1 MDTSKNVQST
11 QVDTTKSSQSP
22 VSSQSLDGSQR
33 KEQMTTNDKQRTHS
47 VKTKLIVS
55 LVLLLVYVDLTV
67 ILGNST
73 QIAEWFARNF
83 SRGWI
88 AVWGTLTG
96 WLPFSMYELF
106 LIVAIVVAVV
116 GVVFVIVW
124 LCKRKWMRAASL
136 VLTVCICVTSFLT
149 VYNVTAGYAYRRE
162 SLPSQVYTAQD
173 PNKFD
178 RDSAIALAQ
187 LVVDELNAAYEQTSH
202 DSNGNVVLP
211 SVAQMQS
218 DIAEEYKRIDG
229 AKCDGYFSPYNPS
242 VKTIVNKWAMSQM
255 HIVGVFFAPFG
266 EANVNPNENNYNLP
280 HSMAH
285 EMAHGK
291 GVMRENE
298 ANLVASYLLLTS
310 DKAYLRYSAL
320 MKVYGSAI
328 SLVAMYPNTNDVVML
343 LRSSVRSEIYAEMSN
358 YNKFWSQFT
367 LVGDIGKWFNDIYLK
382 FNKQQDGSGSY
393 VKPPVSEDTGKKDD
407 DGDEIVRIVS
417 FSDTQSLLVMLYKQG
432 WLA

>member
-11 QVDTTKSSQSP
+11 QVDTTKSSRSP
-22 VSSQSLDGSQR
+22 VSSQGLDGSQR

-88 AVWGTLTG
+88 TVWGTLTG
-96 WLPFSMYELF
+96 WIPFSLYELF
-106 LIVAIVVAVV
+106 LIVAIVLAVVAVIV
-116 GVVFVIVW
+116 VIVR
-124 LCKRKWMRAASL
+124 LCQGKWRNALSL
-136 VLTVCICVTSFLT
+136 VLTVCIAVTSFLT
-149 VYNVTAGYAYRRE
+149 VYNVTAGFTYQRE
-162 SLPSQVYTAQD
+162 SLPKQIYSVQKPD
-173 PNKFD
+173 DFD
-178 RDSAIALAQ
+178 RDSAIAMAQ
-187 LVVDELNAAYEQTSH
+187 LVVNELNKAYEQTPH
-202 DSNGNVVLP
+202 DENGNVILP
-211 SVAQMQS
+211 SIEQIHN

-229 AKCDGYFSPYNPS
+229 EQCNGYFNSYNPA
-242 VKTIVNKWAMSQM
+242 VKQITNKWVMSQM

-298 ANLVASYLLLTS
+298 ANLVASYLLLTC
-310 DKAYLRYSAL
+310 DKPYLRYSAL
-320 MKVYGSAI
+320 MKVYFSAI
-328 SLVAMYPNTNDVVML
+328 SLVSMYPNSNDAVAL

-367 LVGDIGKWFNDIYLK
+367 LVGDIGNWFNDIYLK
-382 FNKQQDGSGSY
+382 LHKQNGTGSY
-393 VKPPVSEDTGKKDD
+393 VKPPISEDTGEKDD
-407 DGDEIVRIVS
+407 DGNPIVTIVS

-432 WLA
+432 WLD

>member
-11 QVDTTKSSQSP
+11 QVDTTKSSQSH
-22 VSSQSLDGSQR
+22 VSSQSLDGSRR
-33 KEQMTTNDKQRTHS
+33 KEQMTTNDKQRMHS

-88 AVWGTLTG
+88 AAWGTLTG

-106 LIVAIVVAVV
+106 LIVAIVAAVV

-149 VYNVTAGYAYRRE
+149 VYNVTAGFTYQRA
-162 SLPSQVYTAQD
+162 SLPKQIYSVQKPD
-173 PNKFD
+173 DFD
-178 RDSAIALAQ
+178 RDSAIAMAQ
-187 LVVDELNAAYEQTSH
+187 LVVNELNKAYEQTPH
-202 DSNGNVVLP
+202 DENGNVILP
-211 SVAQMQS
+211 SIEQIHN

-229 AKCDGYFSPYNPS
+229 EQCNGYFNSYNPA
-242 VKTIVNKWAMSQM
+242 VKQITNKWVMSQM

-266 EANVNPNENNYNLP
+266 EANVNPNENNYNMP

-298 ANLVASYLLLTS
+298 ANLVASYLLLTC
-310 DKAYLRYSAL
+310 DKPYLRYSAL
-320 MKVYGSAI
+320 MKVYFSAI
-328 SLVAMYPNTNDVVML
+328 SLVSMYPNTNDAVAL

-367 LVGDIGKWFNDIYLK
+367 LIGDIGNWFNDIYLK
-382 FNKQQDGSGSY
+382 LHKQNGTGSY
-393 VKPPVSEDTGKKDD
+393 VKPPISEDTGEKDD
-407 DGDEIVRIVS
+407 DGNPIVTIVS

-432 WLA
+432 WFA

>member
-1 MDTSKNVQST
+1 
-11 QVDTTKSSQSP
+11 
-22 VSSQSLDGSQR
+22 
-33 KEQMTTNDKQRTHS
+33 MTTNDKQRMHS

-88 AVWGTLTG
+88 AAWGTLTG

-106 LIVAIVVAVV
+106 LIVAIVAAVV

-149 VYNVTAGYAYRRE
+149 VYNVTAGFTYQRA
-162 SLPSQVYTAQD
+162 SLPKQIYSVQKPD
-173 PNKFD
+173 DFD
-178 RDSAIALAQ
+178 RDSAIAMAQ
-187 LVVDELNAAYEQTSH
+187 LVVNELNKAYEQTPH
-202 DSNGNVVLP
+202 DENGNVILP
-211 SVAQMQS
+211 SIEQIHN

-229 AKCDGYFSPYNPS
+229 EQCNGYFNSYNPA
-242 VKTIVNKWAMSQM
+242 VKQITNKWVMSQM

-266 EANVNPNENNYNLP
+266 EANVNPNENNYNMP

-298 ANLVASYLLLTS
+298 ANLVASYLLLTC
-310 DKAYLRYSAL
+310 DKPYLRYSAL
-320 MKVYGSAI
+320 MKVYFSAI
-328 SLVAMYPNTNDVVML
+328 SLVSMYPNTNDAVAL

-367 LVGDIGKWFNDIYLK
+367 LIGDIGNWFNDIYLK
-382 FNKQQDGSGSY
+382 LHKQNGTGSY
-393 VKPPVSEDTGKKDD
+393 VKPPISEDTGEKDD
-407 DGDEIVRIVS
+407 DGNPIVTIVS

-432 WLA
+432 WFA

>member
-11 QVDTTKSSQSP
+11 QVDTTKSSRSP
-22 VSSQSLDGSQR
+22 VSSQGLDGSQR

-67 ILGNST
+67 ILGNNT

-88 AVWGTLTG
+88 TVWGTLTG
-96 WLPFSMYELF
+96 WIPFSLYELF
-106 LIVAIVVAVV
+106 LIVAIVAAVV

-149 VYNVTAGYAYRRE
+149 VYNVTAGFTYQRA
-162 SLPSQVYTAQD
+162 SLPKQIYSVQKPD
-173 PNKFD
+173 DFD
-178 RDSAIALAQ
+178 RDSAIAMAQ
-187 LVVDELNAAYEQTSH
+187 LVVNELNKAYEQTPH
-202 DSNGNVVLP
+202 DENGNVILP
-211 SVAQMQS
+211 SIEQIHN

-229 AKCDGYFSPYNPS
+229 EQCNGYFNSYNPA
-242 VKTIVNKWAMSQM
+242 VKQITNKWVMSQM

-266 EANVNPNENNYNLP
+266 EANVNPNENNYNMP

-298 ANLVASYLLLTS
+298 ANLVASYLLLTC
-310 DKAYLRYSAL
+310 DKPYLRYSAL
-320 MKVYGSAI
+320 MKVYFSAI
-328 SLVAMYPNTNDVVML
+328 SLVSMYPNTNDAVAL

-367 LVGDIGKWFNDIYLK
+367 LIGDIGNWFNDIYLK
-382 FNKQQDGSGSY
+382 LHKQNGTGSY
-393 VKPPVSEDTGKKDD
+393 VKPPISEDTGEKDD
-407 DGDEIVRIVS
+407 DGNPIVTIVS

-432 WLA
+432 WLD

>member
-11 QVDTTKSSQSP
+11 QVDTTKSSRSP
-22 VSSQSLDGSQR
+22 VSSQGLDGSQR

-106 LIVAIVVAVV
+106 LIVAIVAAVV

-124 LCKRKWMRAASL
+124 LCKRKWMRAVSL

-162 SLPSQVYTAQD
+162 SLPSQVYTAQN

-178 RDSAIALAQ
+178 RDSAIAMAQ
-187 LVVDELNAAYEQTSH
+187 LVVNELNKAYEQTPH
-202 DSNGNVVLP
+202 DENGNVILP
-211 SVAQMQS
+211 SIEQIHN

-229 AKCDGYFSPYNPS
+229 EQCNGYFNSYNPA
-242 VKTIVNKWAMSQM
+242 VKQITNKWVMSQM

-266 EANVNPNENNYNLP
+266 EANVNPNENNYNMP

-298 ANLVASYLLLTS
+298 ANLVASYLLLTC
-310 DKAYLRYSAL
+310 DKPYLRYSAL
-320 MKVYGSAI
+320 MKVYFSAI
-328 SLVAMYPNTNDVVML
+328 SLVSMYPNTNDAVAL

-367 LVGDIGKWFNDIYLK
+367 LIGDIGNWFNDIYLK
-382 FNKQQDGSGSY
+382 LHKQNGTGSY
-393 VKPPVSEDTGKKDD
+393 VKPPISEDTGEKDD
-407 DGDEIVRIVS
+407 DGNPIVTIVS

-432 WLA
+432 WLD

>member
-1 MDTSKNVQST
+1 MDKNRNAQPAPKTSNQNAESAKRSKSDFST
-11 QVDTTKSSQSP
+11 RGRVHESKIKS
-22 VSSQSLDGSQR
+22 
-33 KEQMTTNDKQRTHS
+33 
-47 VKTKLIVS
+47 KLIAL
-55 LVLLLVYVDLTV
+55 LVLLLVYVDLRV
-67 ILGNST
+67 ILGGST

-88 AVWGTLTG
+88 TVWGTLTG
-96 WLPFSMYELF
+96 WIPFSLYELF
-106 LIVAIVVAVV
+106 LIVAIVLAVV
-116 GVVFVIVW
+116 ALIVVIVR
-124 LCKRKWMRAASL
+124 LCQGKWRNALSL
-136 VLTVCICVTSFLT
+136 VLTVCIAVTSFLT
-149 VYNVTAGYAYRRE
+149 VYNVTAGFTYQRA
-162 SLPSQVYTAQD
+162 SLPKQIYSVQKPD
-173 PNKFD
+173 DFD
-178 RDSAIALAQ
+178 RDSAIAMAQ
-187 LVVDELNAAYEQTSH
+187 LVVNELNKAYEQTPH
-202 DSNGNVVLP
+202 DENGNVILP
-211 SVAQMQS
+211 SIEQIRN

-320 MKVYGSAI
+320 MKVYFSAI
-328 SLVAMYPNTNDVVML
+328 SLVSMYPNTNDAVAL

-367 LVGDIGKWFNDIYLK
+367 LIGDIGNWFNDIYLK
-382 FNKQQDGSGSY
+382 LHKQNGTGSY
-393 VKPPVSEDTGKKDD
+393 VKPPISEDTGEKDD
-407 DGDEIVRIVS
+407 DGNPIVTIVS

-432 WLA
+432 WFA

>member
-11 QVDTTKSSQSP
+11 QVDTTKSLRSP
-22 VSSQSLDGSQR
+22 VSSQGLDGSRR

-88 AVWGTLTG
+88 TVWGTLTG
-96 WLPFSMYELF
+96 WIPFSLYELF
-106 LIVAIVVAVV
+106 LIVAIVLAV
-116 GVVFVIVW
+116 FAVIVVIVR
-124 LCKRKWMRAASL
+124 LCQGKWRNALSL
-136 VLTVCICVTSFLT
+136 VLTVCIAVTSFLT
-149 VYNVTAGYAYRRE
+149 VYNVTAGFTYQRE
-162 SLPSQVYTAQD
+162 SLPKQIYSVQKPD
-173 PNKFD
+173 DFD
-178 RDSAIALAQ
+178 RDSAIAMAQ
-187 LVVDELNAAYEQTSH
+187 LVVNELNKAYEQTTH
-202 DSNGNVVLP
+202 DENGNVILP
-211 SVAQMQS
+211 SIEQIHN

-229 AKCDGYFSPYNPS
+229 EQCNGYFNSYNPA
-242 VKTIVNKWAMSQM
+242 VKQITNKWVMSQM

-298 ANLVASYLLLTS
+298 ANLVASYLLLTC
-310 DKAYLRYSAL
+310 DKPYLRYSAL
-320 MKVYGSAI
+320 MKVYFSAI
-328 SLVAMYPNTNDVVML
+328 SLVSMYPNSNDAVAL

-367 LVGDIGKWFNDIYLK
+367 LIGDIGNWFNDIYLK
-382 FNKQQDGSGSY
+382 LHKQNGTGSY
-393 VKPPVSEDTGKKDD
+393 VKPPISEDTGEKDD
-407 DGDEIVRIVS
+407 DGNPIVTIVS

-432 WLA
+432 WFA

>member
-1 MDTSKNVQST
+1 MDKNRNAQPAPITSNQNAESAKRSKSDFST
-11 QVDTTKSSQSP
+11 RGRVHEGKIKS
-22 VSSQSLDGSQR
+22 
-33 KEQMTTNDKQRTHS
+33 
-47 VKTKLIVS
+47 KLIAL
-55 LVLLLVYVDLTV
+55 LVLLLVYVDLRV
-67 ILGNST
+67 ILGGST

-88 AVWGTLTG
+88 TVWGTLTG
-96 WLPFSMYELF
+96 WIPFSLYELF
-106 LIVAIVVAVV
+106 LIVAIVLAVVAVIV
-116 GVVFVIVW
+116 VIVR
-124 LCKRKWMRAASL
+124 LCQGKWRNALSL
-136 VLTVCICVTSFLT
+136 VLTVCIAVTSFLT
-149 VYNVTAGYAYRRE
+149 VYNVTAGFTYQRA

-178 RDSAIALAQ
+178 RDSAITMAQ
-187 LVVDELNAAYEQTSH
+187 LVVNELNKAYEQTPH
-202 DSNGNVVLP
+202 DENGNVILP
-211 SVAQMQS
+211 SIEQIHN

-320 MKVYGSAI
+320 MKVYFSAI
-328 SLVAMYPNTNDVVML
+328 SLVSMYPNTNDAVAL

-358 YNKFWSQFT
+358 YNKFWSQFS
-367 LVGDIGKWFNDIYLK
+367 LIGDIGNWFNDIYLK
-382 FNKQQDGSGSY
+382 LHKQNGTDSY
-393 VKPPVSEDTGKKDD
+393 VKPPISEDTGEKDD
-407 DGDEIVRIVS
+407 DGNPIVTIVS

-432 WLA
+432 WLD

>member
-11 QVDTTKSSQSP
+11 QVDTTKSLRSP
-22 VSSQSLDGSQR
+22 VSSQGLDGSRR

-88 AVWGTLTG
+88 TVWGTLTG
-96 WLPFSMYELF
+96 WIPFSLYELF
-106 LIVAIVVAVV
+106 LIVTIVLAVVAVIV
-116 GVVFVIVW
+116 VIVR
-124 LCKRKWMRAASL
+124 LCQGKWRNALSL
-136 VLTVCICVTSFLT
+136 VLTVCIAVTSFLT
-149 VYNVTAGYAYRRE
+149 VYNVTAGFTYQRA
-162 SLPSQVYTAQD
+162 SLPKQIYSVQKPD
-173 PNKFD
+173 DFD
-178 RDSAIALAQ
+178 RDSAIAMAQ
-187 LVVDELNAAYEQTSH
+187 LVVNELNKAYEQTPH
-202 DSNGNVVLP
+202 DENGNVVLP

-229 AKCDGYFSPYNPS
+229 EQCNGYFNSYNPA
-242 VKTIVNKWAMSQM
+242 VKQITNKWVMSQM

-298 ANLVASYLLLTS
+298 ANLVASYLLLTC
-310 DKAYLRYSAL
+310 DKPYLRYSAL
-320 MKVYGSAI
+320 MKVYFSAI
-328 SLVAMYPNTNDVVML
+328 SLVSMYPNSNDAVAL

-367 LVGDIGKWFNDIYLK
+367 LVGDIGNWFNDIYLK
-382 FNKQQDGSGSY
+382 LHKQNGTGSY
-393 VKPPVSEDTGKKDD
+393 VKPPISEDTGEKDD
-407 DGDEIVRIVS
+407 DGNPIVTIVS

-432 WLA
+432 WLD

>member
-1 MDTSKNVQST
+1 MDKNRNAQPAPITSNQNAESAKRSKSDFST
-11 QVDTTKSSQSP
+11 RGRVHESKIKS
-22 VSSQSLDGSQR
+22 
-33 KEQMTTNDKQRTHS
+33 
-47 VKTKLIVS
+47 KLIAL

-106 LIVAIVVAVV
+106 LIVAIVLAVVAVIV
-116 GVVFVIVW
+116 VIVR
-124 LCKRKWMRAASL
+124 LCQGKWRNALSL
-136 VLTVCICVTSFLT
+136 VLTVCIAVTSFLT
-149 VYNVTAGYAYRRE
+149 VYNVTAGFTYQRA
-162 SLPSQVYTAQD
+162 SLPKQIYSVQKPD
-173 PNKFD
+173 DFD
-178 RDSAIALAQ
+178 RDSAIAMAE
-187 LVVDELNAAYEQTSH
+187 LVVNELNKAYEQTPH
-202 DSNGNVVLP
+202 DENGNVILP
-211 SVAQMQS
+211 SIEQIHN

-320 MKVYGSAI
+320 MKVYFSAI
-328 SLVAMYPNTNDVVML
+328 SLVSMYPNTNDAVAL

-367 LVGDIGKWFNDIYLK
+367 LIGDIGNWFNDIYLK
-382 FNKQQDGSGSY
+382 LHKQNGTDSY
-393 VKPPVSEDTGKKDD
+393 VKPPISEDTGEKDD
-407 DGDEIVRIVS
+407 DGNPIVTIVS

-432 WLA
+432 WLD

>member
-22 VSSQSLDGSQR
+22 VSLQSLDGSQR

-88 AVWGTLTG
+88 AAWGTLTG

-106 LIVAIVVAVV
+106 LIVAIVAAVV

-149 VYNVTAGYAYRRE
+149 VYNVTAGFTYQRA
-162 SLPSQVYTAQD
+162 SLPKQIYSVQKPD
-173 PNKFD
+173 DFD
-178 RDSAIALAQ
+178 RDSAIAMAQ
-187 LVVDELNAAYEQTSH
+187 LVVNELNKAYEQTPH
-202 DSNGNVVLP
+202 DENGNVILP
-211 SVAQMQS
+211 SIEQIHN

-229 AKCDGYFSPYNPS
+229 EQCNGYFNSYNPA
-242 VKTIVNKWAMSQM
+242 VKQITNKWVMSQM

-266 EANVNPNENNYNLP
+266 EANVNPNENNYNMP

-298 ANLVASYLLLTS
+298 ANLVASYLLLTC
-310 DKAYLRYSAL
+310 DKPYLRYSAL
-320 MKVYGSAI
+320 MKVYFSAI
-328 SLVAMYPNTNDVVML
+328 SLVSMYPNTNDAVAL

-367 LVGDIGKWFNDIYLK
+367 LIGDIGNWFNDIYLK
-382 FNKQQDGSGSY
+382 LHKQNGTGSY
-393 VKPPVSEDTGKKDD
+393 VKPPISEDTGEKDD
-407 DGDEIVRIVS
+407 DGNPIVTIVS

-432 WLA
+432 WFA

>member
-1 MDTSKNVQST
+1 MDKNRNAQPAPKTSNQNAESAKRSKSDFST
-11 QVDTTKSSQSP
+11 RGRVHESKIKS
-22 VSSQSLDGSQR
+22 
-33 KEQMTTNDKQRTHS
+33 
-47 VKTKLIVS
+47 KLIAL
-55 LVLLLVYVDLTV
+55 LVLLLVYVDLRV
-67 ILGNST
+67 ILGDST

-88 AVWGTLTG
+88 TVWGTLTG
-96 WLPFSMYELF
+96 WIPFSLYELF
-106 LIVAIVVAVV
+106 LIVAIVLAVVAVIV
-116 GVVFVIVW
+116 VIVR
-124 LCKRKWMRAASL
+124 LCKGKWRNALSL
-136 VLTVCICVTSFLT
+136 VLTVCIAVTSFLT
-149 VYNVTAGYAYRRE
+149 VYNVTAGFTYQRA
-162 SLPSQVYTAQD
+162 SLPKQIYSVQKPD
-173 PNKFD
+173 DFD
-178 RDSAIALAQ
+178 RDSAIAMAQ
-187 LVVDELNAAYEQTSH
+187 LVVNELNKAYEQTPH
-202 DSNGNVVLP
+202 DENGNVILP
-211 SVAQMQS
+211 SIEQIHN

-320 MKVYGSAI
+320 MKVYFSAI
-328 SLVAMYPNTNDVVML
+328 SLVSMYPNTNDAVAL

-367 LVGDIGKWFNDIYLK
+367 LIGDIGNWFNDIYLK
-382 FNKQQDGSGSY
+382 LHKQNGTGSY
-393 VKPPVSEDTGKKDD
+393 VKPPISEDTGEKDD
-407 DGDEIVRIVS
+407 DGNPIVTIVS

-432 WLA
+432 WLD